1 MLIHSSKI
9 REKGS
14 DTLIIYVVKAG
25 NKVSQEGYRSLK
37 EAQSF
42 IESRTGEKREINPY
56 TWEVAGTKY
65 EITEVGVR

>member
-1 MLIHSSKI
+1 M
-9 REKGS
+9 
-14 DTLIIYVVKAG
+14 IIYVVKAG

-42 IESRTGEKREINPY
+42 IASRAGEKTEINPY
-56 TWEVAGTKY
+56 IWEVAGTKY